1 MNQLLMKDNG
11 EDIFL
16 ITPPEVKIKNI
27 KEKINTF
34 LLLRKK
40 GENVLFISPAE
51 EETAFEYE
59 GMFIM
64 EKDELYILRKMKKE
78 DYLLQTKKKD

>member
-1 MNQLLMKDNG
+1 MNQLLMKDKG

-59 GMFIM
+59 GMFII